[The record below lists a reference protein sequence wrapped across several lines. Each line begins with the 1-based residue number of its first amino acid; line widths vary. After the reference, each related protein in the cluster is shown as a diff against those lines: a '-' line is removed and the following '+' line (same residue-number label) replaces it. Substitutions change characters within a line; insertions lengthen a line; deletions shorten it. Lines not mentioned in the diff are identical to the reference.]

1 VIGQC
6 DRRWIAIMSPH
17 GPASTLLSM
26 IDQHAAD
33 ERLRKAAVLSA
44 IYAGGRFAFGAPP
57 EPGAWGRDANLACVL
72 ARALP

>member
-1 VIGQC
+1 
-6 DRRWIAIMSPH
+6 MSPH